1 MANDNKHRAVWAWLM
16 GCPHI
21 RDLFFNCAQSDGGDA
36 ALVPSE
42 SVLQEYID
50 GSSLRS
56 YDVALTRVAPC
67 SFEPN
72 DAQNIDQ
79 LAEFEQLKMWIEAQ
93 RATGCYPAF
102 PEGEIVQEIA
112 LLPCEGGFV
121 AAQDARSCK
130 YMLQFRIEYLKKG

>member
-21 RDLFFNCAQSDGGDA
+21 RDLFFNCAQSDGGDV

-93 RATGCYPAF
+93 SAAGCYPAF

-130 YMLQFRIEYLKKG
+130 NMLHFRIEYLKKG

>member
-1 MANDNKHRAVWAWLM
+1 M

-21 RDLFFNCAQSDGGDA
+21 RDLFFNCAQSDGGDV

-42 SVLQEYID
+42 SVLQQYID

-56 YDVALTRVAPC
+56 YDVALTCVAPC

-72 DAQNIDQ
+72 DGQNIDQ
-79 LAEFEQLKMWIEAQ
+79 LAEFEQLKMGIEAQ
-93 RATGCYPAF
+93 CAAGCYPAF

>member
-1 MANDNKHRAVWAWLM
+1 MASDSKHWAVWAWLM

-21 RDLFFNCAQSDGGDA
+21 RDLFFNCAQSDGGDV

-42 SVLQEYID
+42 SVRAQYID

-72 DAQNIDQ
+72 DAQNIEQ
-79 LAEFEQLKMWIEAQ
+79 LADFELLKAWVEEQNA
-93 RATGCYPAF
+93 RSCFPLF
-102 PEGEIVQEIA
+102 PEGEDVQEIV
-112 LLPCEGGFV
+112 LLPCESGFAV
-121 AAQDARSCK
+121 AQDGRSCK
-130 YMLQFRIEYLKKG
+130 YMLQFRIEYVRKG